1 MHKRRHTGARRV
13 SLRKKRKFEL
23 GRQPANTK
31 MGERRVHLVRVRGGG
46 VKFRALRLDTGNWSW
61 ATEACTRKARII
73 SVVYNAT
80 SNELVRT
87 NTLVKGAIVEIDAAP
102 FKAWYLKYY
111 GVHLGKQKKETEK
124 EPAATTT
131 KASEKAQEKPQ
142 EKAQQG
148 KTKGGAT
155 GKKVTKEKPATT
167 EKPKEAGKAS
177 TTGKTTEKAI
187 VPVQH
192 KLEEPNRKSSC
203 VRSKLNKRNKTR
215 QLESHLV
222 ERFNTGRLY
231 ARITS
236 RPGQVGRCD
245 GYILEGEELA
255 FYLRKLSMKK
265 KK

>member
-1 MHKRRHTGARRV
+1 
-13 SLRKKRKFEL
+13 
-23 GRQPANTK
+23 
-31 MGERRVHLVRVRGGG
+31 MGDRRVHLVRVRGGG

-155 GKKVTKEKPATT
+155 
-167 EKPKEAGKAS
+167 
-177 TTGKTTEKAI
+177 TTGKKSNQRKTGDNGDNDGKTQRSGKDIDDRKINGKDDRTGTT
-187 VPVQH
+187 
-192 KLEEPNRKSSC
+192 
-203 VRSKLNKRNKTR
+203 
-215 QLESHLV
+215 
-222 ERFNTGRLY
+222 
-231 ARITS
+231 
-236 RPGQVGRCD
+236 
-245 GYILEGEELA
+245 
-255 FYLRKLSMKK
+255 
-265 KK
+265 

>member
-111 GVHLGKQKKETEK
+111 GVHLGKQKKEGEKEPVKGTEK
-124 EPAATTT
+124 E
-131 KASEKAQEKPQ
+131 KVQEKPSTPATSAKKG
-142 EKAQQG
+142 KA
-148 KTKGGAT
+148 KATTEDKSKVTTKGGD
-155 GKKVTKEKPATT
+155 KTKT
-167 EKPKEAGKAS
+167 
-177 TTGKTTEKAI
+177 TTEKATGASA
-187 VPVQH
+187 PASALH
-192 KLEEPNRKSSC
+192 KLEEPNRKSAT
-203 VRSKLNKRNKTR
+203 VRNKLNKRNKTR
-215 QLESHLV
+215 QLEPHLV
-222 ERFNTGRLY
+222 ERYNTGRLY